1 MQGAGRQEARKEGES
16 QFWGFF
22 PPFSSLFTPFSQNKY
37 KYFIARP
44 ATAMRGAA
52 STAGT
57 VPAGWLPLGSQVTNT
72 ISQGL
77 LSFTPNFPAYPSGHA
92 TFGSAAF
99 QVCVGG
105 VCERE

>member
-1 MQGAGRQEARKEGES
+1 
-16 QFWGFF
+16 
-22 PPFSSLFTPFSQNKY
+22 
-37 KYFIARP
+37 
-44 ATAMRGAA
+44 MRGAA

-77 LSFTPNFPAYPSGHA
+77 RSFTPNFPAYPSGHA